1 MPQEDETRLRVCDKA
16 VHAGLLTRTCFFG
29 VLGFLLPLL
38 LGSSV
43 DLTGTLD
50 WAPIVAQYAVL
61 LYCAWR
67 LAALAAVGEPAWF
80 IIILHGYSYTWLGL
94 TPLVQY
100 LAGENPL
107 GVYLSGGW

>member
-50 WAPIVAQYAVL
+50 WAPSL
-61 LYCAWR
+61 LSMRFSCTA
-67 LAALAAVGEPAWF
+67 
-80 IIILHGYSYTWLGL
+80 HGDLPRWLL
-94 TPLVQY
+94 
-100 LAGENPL
+100 
-107 GVYLSGGW
+107 